1 MRKYVNILG
10 LVFCFFFYIQV
21 VNAQTLGELKQE
33 YQNKLKEMKKLLLN
47 LLNFYMNFF
56 S

>member
-33 YQNKLKEMKKLLLN
+33 YQNKLKEKQDKPPGGGV
-47 LLNFYMNFF
+47 
-56 S
+56 